1 MIIGLTGKK
10 GCGKSSVARSLRD
23 NHGYTVRSL
32 ADPLKRALEALG
44 VPADNME
51 VPRLKET
58 PLPQFG
64 DKSARE
70 IMQLFGTEF
79 ARNMIC
85 DTIWID
91 ALINEVIQL
100 QEDGDTDIVVD
111 DVRFNNEASALIEL
125 GGVVIQVERP
135 GYYDGSDGHISEN
148 GVSGDL
154 LFGKIENI
162 SCYSTDLDIGVT
174 NMLGKVGVSYV

>member
-23 NHGYTVRSL
+23 NHGFTVRSL

-51 VPRLKET
+51 VPRLKEI

-79 ARNMIC
+79 ARNMLS
-85 DTIWID
+85 DTIWVD
-91 ALINEVIQL
+91 ALIDELAKL
-100 QEDGDTDIVVD
+100 QDGGDTDIVVD
-111 DVRFNNEASALIEL
+111 DVRFNNEASALIGL
-125 GGVVIQVERP
+125 GGTVIQVTRSGFRIEP
-135 GYYDGSDGHISEN
+135 DDHSSEI
-148 GVSGDL
+148 GVRSDL
-154 LFGKIENI
+154 LFCEIKNI
-162 SCYSTDLDIGVT
+162 SCYSTDLDIGVA
-174 NMLGKVGVSYV
+174 NMLRKVGVSYV